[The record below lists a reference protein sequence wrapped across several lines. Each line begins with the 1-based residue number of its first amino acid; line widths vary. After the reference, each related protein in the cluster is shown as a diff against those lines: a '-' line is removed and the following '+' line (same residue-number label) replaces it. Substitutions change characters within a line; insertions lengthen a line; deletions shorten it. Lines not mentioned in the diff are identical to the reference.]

1 MKKIICYLLISN
13 LLMSQDNVEIIEEEI
28 LPKDDNVIENVNQD
42 SDKEDEDKDILTSPI
57 IKNLSE
63 REQHLYLDLKERAH
77 DELKAYTDYWKARIA
92 VNDIAESGNTDTRS
106 TCLLQGNNNCVHTAT
121 LSAVVADVS
130 TAPIEGINDN
140 ENSRI
145 IRKALSTSIKW
156 QFLIHGEQKIE
167 FYVEQLVLNK

>member
-1 MKKIICYLLISN
+1 MNKILSAILILLILSC
-13 LLMSQDNVEIIEEEI
+13 DN
-28 LPKDDNVIENVNQD
+28 KNDNNDFTNN
-42 SDKEDEDKDILTSPI
+42 DEKKNSPI

-63 REQHLYLDLKERAH
+63 KEQHLYLDLKERAH
-77 DELKAYTDYWKARIA
+77 DELKAYTEYWKASIA
-92 VNDIAESGNTDTRS
+92 VNDIAESENTDTRS

>member
-1 MKKIICYLLISN
+1 MNKILSAILILLILSC
-13 LLMSQDNVEIIEEEI
+13 DN
-28 LPKDDNVIENVNQD
+28 KNDNNDFTNND
-42 SDKEDEDKDILTSPI
+42 FTNNDEKKNSPI

-63 REQHLYLDLKERAH
+63 KEQHLYLDLKERAH

-121 LSAVVADVS
+121 LSAVVEDVS

>member
-1 MKKIICYLLISN
+1 MNKILSAILILLILSC
-13 LLMSQDNVEIIEEEI
+13 DN
-28 LPKDDNVIENVNQD
+28 KNDNNDFTNDDEKKN
-42 SDKEDEDKDILTSPI
+42 SPI

-63 REQHLYLDLKERAH
+63 KEQHLYLDLKERAH

-106 TCLLQGNNNCVHTAT
+106 TCLMQGNNNCVHTAT
-121 LSAVVADVS
+121 LSAVVEDVY
-130 TAPIEGINDN
+130 TPPIEGINDN

>member
-1 MKKIICYLLISN
+1 MNKILSAILILLILSC
-13 LLMSQDNVEIIEEEI
+13 DN
-28 LPKDDNVIENVNQD
+28 KNDNNDFTNN
-42 SDKEDEDKDILTSPI
+42 DEKKNSPI

-63 REQHLYLDLKERAH
+63 KEQHLYLDLKVRAH

-106 TCLLQGNNNCVHTAT
+106 TCLLQGNNNCVHIAT